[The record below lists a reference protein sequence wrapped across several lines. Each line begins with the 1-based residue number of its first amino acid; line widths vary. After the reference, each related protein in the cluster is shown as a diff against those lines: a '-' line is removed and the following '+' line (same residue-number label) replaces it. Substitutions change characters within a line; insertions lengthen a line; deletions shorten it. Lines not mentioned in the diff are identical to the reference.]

1 MEIKSITINAES
13 SKNYQKYCFS
23 ITAENVTEA
32 DVETL
37 KKVAIK
43 ESIKGINELAGAIGE
58 TKTTVSTTGGFKNS
72 ADAQPASAPRQ
83 PALGVPTYRP
93 RSVGTSN
100 YQSGPKP
107 ITDAQMRFLIGYGY
121 EESQIN
127 KNGDLVI
134 DKMNEKY
141 GSNSILKASS
151 LLSDSTIKERNKKI
165 GGHNA

>member
-23 ITAENVTEA
+23 ITAENITEA

-37 KKVAIK
+37 KNVAIK

-72 ADAQPASAPRQ
+72 AETQPTTAPRQ
-83 PALGVPTYRP
+83 AVPGVPTYRP
-93 RSVGTSN
+93 RPAGTSN

-107 ITDAQMRFLIGYGY
+107 ITDAQMRCLIGYGY
-121 EESQIN
+121 EESQI
-127 KNGDLVI
+127 KRFTSKQASEIISQL
-134 DKMNEKY
+134 K
-141 GSNSILKASS
+141 GS
-151 LLSDSTIKERNKKI
+151 R
-165 GGHNA
+165 

>member
-23 ITAENVTEA
+23 ITAENLTEG

-37 KKVAIK
+37 KKIAIK

-58 TKTTVSTTGGFKNS
+58 TKTTVSTTGGFRN
-72 ADAQPASAPRQ
+72 AANAQTTTAPRQ
-83 PALGVPTYRP
+83 AVTEAPTYRP

-107 ITDAQMRFLIGYGY
+107 ITDAQMRCLIGYGY
-121 EESQIN
+121 EERQIKQFTSKQASEIISQL
-127 KNGDLVI
+127 KN
-134 DKMNEKY
+134 N
-141 GSNSILKASS
+141 
-151 LLSDSTIKERNKKI
+151 R
-165 GGHNA
+165 

>member
-23 ITAENVTEA
+23 ITAENLTEG

-58 TKTTVSTTGGFKNS
+58 TKTTVSTTGGFRNS
-72 ADAQPASAPRQ
+72 TESQPASTPRQ
-83 PALGVPTYRP
+83 AVPGVQTYRP
-93 RSVGTSN
+93 RPVATSN

-107 ITDAQMRFLIGYGY
+107 ITDAQMRCLIGYGY
-121 EESQIN
+121 EESQI
-127 KNGDLVI
+127 KGYTSKQASDI
-134 DKMNEKY
+134 ISE
-141 GSNSILKASS
+141 LKRS
-151 LLSDSTIKERNKKI
+151 R
-165 GGHNA
+165 

>member
-23 ITAENVTEA
+23 ITAENLTEG

-58 TKTTVSTTGGFKNS
+58 TKTTVSTTGGFRS
-72 ADAQPASAPRQ
+72 STDAKQATAARQDAPE
-83 PALGVPTYRP
+83 VSTYRP
-93 RSVGTSN
+93 RTAATSN

-107 ITDAQMRFLIGYGY
+107 ITEAQMRCLIAYGY
-121 EESQIN
+121 EESQIKQFTSKQASN
-127 KNGDLVI
+127 IISQLK
-134 DKMNEKY
+134 
-141 GSNSILKASS
+141 GS
-151 LLSDSTIKERNKKI
+151 R
-165 GGHNA
+165 